1 MQVFKRKPGF
11 NRPDTNLFMRTFP
24 FLIFCATVL
33 LAAACGS
40 AEEQINRRSAA
51 AQSASATT
59 IPDGAAIFRQY
70 CVTCHGADG
79 KLGLSGAK
87 DLTAST
93 LTPEERLNIIT
104 YGKKVMTPFNEVLTP
119 EEIKAVAEYT
129 QKLMAP
135 K

>member
-1 MQVFKRKPGF
+1 M
-11 NRPDTNLFMRTFP
+11 FMRF
-24 FLIFCATVL
+24 FSSLIICVAVLFAT
-33 LAAACGS
+33 ACGS
-40 AEEQINRRSAA
+40 AGEQNKAA
-51 AQSASATT
+51 AQSAAAIT

-79 KLGLSGAK
+79 KLGLNGAK
-87 DLTAST
+87 DLTIST
-93 LTPEERLNIIT
+93 LTLEERINVIT

-129 QKLMAP
+129 QKLATR